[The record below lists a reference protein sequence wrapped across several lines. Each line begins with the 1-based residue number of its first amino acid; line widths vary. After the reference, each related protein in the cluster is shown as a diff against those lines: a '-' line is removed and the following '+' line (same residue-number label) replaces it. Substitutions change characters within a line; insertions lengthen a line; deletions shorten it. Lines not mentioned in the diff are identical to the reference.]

1 MSCSFASNQYASRQN
16 AAVKFKS
23 ASCALFLGGGL
34 LLGGCGTAAGTATTP
49 IANNHLTLSG
59 VMHGGQQPVTG
70 ASVQLY
76 AVGTQGDGSN
86 AKALLQDAV
95 LSDQNGNFSI
105 TLDYICPSQSTLV
118 YLVGT
123 GGNPGLSSGTDNK
136 ALSMMAALGA
146 CGSLT
151 ASTAISV
158 NELTT
163 IGSIAALYPYM
174 TAITKLGSGTS
185 DATQL
190 GNAFAL
196 VNEYTDIGAGA
207 VPGPT
212 LPAGYY
218 ASSVEIQ
225 TLGDIVGACVN
236 SSGGRAGDGSA
247 CGNLFTLATP
257 SSGTAPKETIGAILD
272 ILNNPTSNVAA
283 IFNLS
288 SATGPFQPSLSGAP
302 VNWSLPILSG
312 PASPTFSPAAGTYSG
327 SRNVTISSTS
337 GATIY
342 YTTDGSTPTSG
353 SALYSSPIAL
363 PIGSTTLE
371 AIAYLHGSSSNV
383 TSAMYT
389 IMAGGQITVNANLQ
403 TAISAKMF
411 GANNIWYYVQG
422 SSFTNFANG
431 LKNVGVTGLRFPGGY
446 ESEHYIWDQ
455 SSPVCNTPCMDNDDD
470 EYLINPGGK
479 PTLYKNYW
487 QNNSYSASNPNA
499 PWSPGAT
506 PAQAKAAFPGNVAF
520 AVRTLDAMEA
530 NTTSVSNSNNWN
542 VWAAYAAHLVTAY
555 GYDGQDWLIGNE
567 WYNDAYNNS
576 DAHKDPVTW
585 ANLYGTALSYYV
597 PAMKA
602 AAFAARI
609 NINIY
614 ASTLYEQNTSQD
626 PAQYLTNV
634 ISSAGPA
641 WAQVDGLDVHPYSGN
656 NPNTC
661 SSGTW
666 ITDPIDTVGAD
677 IQALINTSRKSLVFA
692 SEWSADLEDNKG
704 PDPCNNPQV
713 QKGLENANDMVQ
725 LFGQLAQGGVTAAT
739 YYPPVEVAP
748 WGGANCQPDGTCPPV
763 ENASAQDGTVT
774 LLNSTTYTPDANGQ
788 AMDLLSTY
796 YRGSSPPVTV
806 SNSTVTSIAA
816 LNGTQPVIFIMGGGT
831 ASNEAE
837 VVQVN
842 GVNWSHVALAKVL
855 WYDPANASESL
866 TGGAVSFSDI
876 TSSVSV
882 VPVNGQNTAQF
893 AINPGGPGRG
903 SSWEI
908 VMLVLQ

>member
-1 MSCSFASNQYASRQN
+1 MSCSFESNQYASRQN
-16 AAVKFKS
+16 AAAKFKS
-23 ASCALFLGGGL
+23 ASCALLLGGGL
-34 LLGGCGTAAGTATTP
+34 LLSGCGIAAGTATP
-49 IANNHLTLSG
+49 SIANNHLTLSG

-86 AKALLQDAV
+86 AKALLQNAV
-95 LSDQNGNFSI
+95 QSDQNGNFSI

-174 TAITKLGSGTS
+174 TAITKLGSGSS

-190 GNAFAL
+190 SNAFAL
-196 VNEYTDIGAGA
+196 VNEYTNIAAGA

-288 SATGPFQPSLSGAP
+288 GATGPFQPSLSGAP

-342 YTTDGSTPTSG
+342 YTTDGSTPTSA

-403 TAISAKMF
+403 TAISTRMF

-455 SSPVCNTPCMDNDDD
+455 SSPVCNTPCMANDDD
-470 EYLINPGGK
+470 EYLINPNGN

-530 NTTSVSNSNNWN
+530 NTTSVSNPNNWN

-567 WYNDAYNNS
+567 WYNDAYNGS

-602 AAFAARI
+602 AALAAQI
-609 NINIY
+609 NIKIY

-666 ITDPIDTVGAD
+666 ITDPINTVGAD
-677 IQALINTSRKSLVFA
+677 IQALINTSGKSLVFA

-704 PDPCNNPQV
+704 SDPCNNPQV

-796 YRGSSPPVTV
+796 YRGSSLPVTV

-816 LNGTQPVIFIMGGGT
+816 LNGTEPVIFIMGGGT

-842 GVNWSHVALAKVL
+842 GVNWSHIALAKVL
-855 WYDPANASESL
+855 WYDPTNANQSL

>member
-1 MSCSFASNQYASRQN
+1 MSCSFLANESPGVQGAAAKLSAASLAIVLVS
-16 AAVKFKS
+16 
-23 ASCALFLGGGL
+23 GL
-34 LLGGCGTAAGTATTP
+34 LLNGCGTLADTATTS
-49 IANNHLTLSG
+49 AAETHLSLSG
-59 VMHGGQQPVTG
+59 VLHGGQHPVTG

-76 AVGTQGDGSN
+76 AVGTQRDGSN
-86 AKALLQDAV
+86 AKALLQNAV
-95 LSDQNGNFSI
+95 QTDQNGDFSI
-105 TLDYICPSQSTLV
+105 TLDYTCPSQSTLV
-118 YLVGT
+118 YLVAT
-123 GGNPGLSSGTDNK
+123 DGNPGLSTDTDNK
-136 ALSMMAALGA
+136 DLSLMAALGA

-151 ASTAISV
+151 QSTVISV

-163 IGSIAALYPYM
+163 IGSIAAVYPFM

-190 GNAFAL
+190 SNAFAI
-196 VNEYTDIGAGA
+196 VNEYTNIATA
-207 VPGPT
+207 SVPGPT
-212 LPAGYY
+212 LPVGKY

-225 TLGDIVGACVN
+225 TLGDIVAACVN

-257 SSGTAPKETIGAILD
+257 PNGTAPKETIGAILN
-272 ILNNPTSNVAA
+272 ILNNPTSNVTA

-288 SATGPFQPSLSGAP
+288 TTAGPFQPSLSGAP
-302 VNWSLPILSG
+302 SNWSLPIVSG
-312 PASPTFSPAAGTYSG
+312 PASPTFSPQAGTYSG
-327 SRNVTISSTS
+327 SLNVAISSTS
-337 GATIY
+337 GASIY
-342 YTTDGSTPTSG
+342 YTTDGSTPTSA
-353 SALYSSPIAL
+353 STLYSSPIAL
-363 PIGSTTLE
+363 AVGTTTLQ
-371 AIAYLHGSSSNV
+371 AIAYSQASSSSV
-383 TSAMYT
+383 TSATYT

-431 LKNVGVTGLRFPGGY
+431 LKNAGVTGLRFPGGF

-455 SSPVCNTPCMDNDDD
+455 SSPVCNTPCMANDDD
-470 EYLINPGGK
+470 EYLINPNGK
-479 PTLYKNYW
+479 SSLYKNYW

-506 PAQAKAAFPGNVAF
+506 PAQATAAFPGNVAF

-530 NTTSVSNSNNWN
+530 NTTSVSDPNNWN
-542 VWAAYAAHLVTAY
+542 AWASYAAHLVTAY

-567 WYNDAYNNS
+567 WYNDAYNGS
-576 DAHKDPVTW
+576 DAHNNPVTW

-602 AAFAARI
+602 AALAAHI
-609 NINIY
+609 NIRIY

-661 SSGTW
+661 TSGGW
-666 ITDPIDTVGAD
+666 ITDPINTVGAD
-677 IQALINTSRKSLVFA
+677 IQALINSSGKSLVFA

-704 PDPCNNPQV
+704 SDPCNNPQV

-739 YYPPVEVAP
+739 YYPPVEVDM
-748 WGGANCQPDGTCPPV
+748 WGGANCQPNGTCPPA

-774 LLNSTTYTPDANGQ
+774 LLNSTSYTSDANGQ
-788 AMDLLSTY
+788 AMALLSTFF
-796 YRGSSPPVTV
+796 RGSSLPVAVT
-806 SNSTVTSIAA
+806 NSTVTSIAA
-816 LNGTQPVIFIMGGGT
+816 LNGTEPVIFVMGGGK
-831 ASNEAE
+831 ASYEAE

-842 GVNWSHVALAKVL
+842 GVNWSHVVMAKVL
-855 WYDPANASESL
+855 WYDSTNPGESL
-866 TGGAVSFSDI
+866 TGGAVSSSDI
-876 TSSVSV
+876 TSSISV